1 MKKMKRTDI
10 YIENEIIKLYWAK
23 APIKY
28 ISNKYN
34 MKISTIY
41 NILYRNDVHGNN
53 RRSNQYNLN
62 DFNINKNDTITYKH
76 DNNITLRSHYDKDG
90 YLKVWI
96 NGAQQSV
103 HRLVAEKYLPNPE
116 NKPCVKHIN
125 GIKNDNRVENLEWVT
140 HRENELHS
148 YRVLNKKPNCNF
160 KCIGLDNCNIK
171 PFIYNNKVYLKI
183 QELLN
188 DFNINKSHFY
198 KIKNTLGIRY
208 ITKEKY
214 KELKC

>member
-1 MKKMKRTDI
+1 MKRTDI

-62 DFNINKNDTITYKH
+62 DFNINKH
-76 DNNITLRSHYDKDG
+76 
-90 YLKVWI
+90 
-96 NGAQQSV
+96 
-103 HRLVAEKYLPNPE
+103 
-116 NKPCVKHIN
+116 
-125 GIKNDNRVENLEWVT
+125 
-140 HRENELHS
+140 
-148 YRVLNKKPNCNF
+148 
-160 KCIGLDNCNIK
+160 
-171 PFIYNNKVYLKI
+171 
-183 QELLN
+183 
-188 DFNINKSHFY
+188 HFY
-198 KIKNTLGIRY
+198 KIKNTLGIKY